1 MTLKIFYSWQSD
13 TEPKANR
20 MFIREALKAAIA
32 GLDLQEAERPEIDQD
47 TKGVLGSPVVA
58 DTIFKKIEAAAVVV
72 ADVTLTGS
80 TPAGKRLC
88 NSNVAIELGYA
99 LGIHGDEVL
108 LKVMNV
114 HYGPPQDLPFDLT
127 HRRWPVQYDLAPDAD
142 HSHRKQAGDL
152 LAQELRQILRQY
164 LQAARDTQPTAADA
178 SDATKKADL
187 RADFLKYGS
196 NKYRLKVS
204 NRGPASAR
212 NVRIEFPDGNDCIVD
227 SELTDKFPFE
237 LLERHQA
244 VELIAAVCMETKSK
258 QRMKLLW
265 DDDFRSNNEKIVY
278 ATI

>member
-1 MTLKIFYSWQSD
+1 MALKVFYSWQSD
-13 TEPKANR
+13 TEPKVNR
-20 MFIREALKAAIA
+20 ALIRQALEAAIA
-32 GLDLQEAERPEIDQD
+32 GLDLEEAERAEIDQD
-47 TKGVLGSPVVA
+47 TKGVLGSPVIA

-80 TPAGKRLC
+80 TPDGKRLC

-114 HYGPPQDLPFDLT
+114 HYGPPQDLPFDLA
-127 HRRWPVQYDLAPDAD
+127 HRRWPVQYDLAPDTE
-142 HSHRKQAGDL
+142 HSDRRKVQDS

-164 LQAARDTQPTAADA
+164 LQAARDKQSTEVDA
-178 SDATKKADL
+178 SDETKKADL

-212 NVRIEFPDGNDCIVD
+212 NVRIEFPDGNDCIID
-227 SELTDKFPFE
+227 SELKDKFPFE

-258 QRMKLLW
+258 HKVKLVW
-265 DDDFRSNNEKIVY
+265 DDDFQSNNEKVVY